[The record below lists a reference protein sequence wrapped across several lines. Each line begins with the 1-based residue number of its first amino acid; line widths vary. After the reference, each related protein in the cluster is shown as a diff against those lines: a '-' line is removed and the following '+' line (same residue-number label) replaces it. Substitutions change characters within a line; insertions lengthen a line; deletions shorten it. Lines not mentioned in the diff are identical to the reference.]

1 MDHPLA
7 TSTGPQ
13 SVEGLTVRYRTPTGA
28 RPYAGTIL
36 VSLRRDQGLLFQVRL
51 TLLAWDGHPQG
62 FCWTAGE
69 GACLSLAPGDTLTL
83 AYEADAPI
91 LGISGTLICRSP
103 APQ

>member
-28 RPYAGTIL
+28 RPYTGTIL
-36 VSLRRDQGLLFQVRL
+36 ASLRRDQALLFQVRL
-51 TLLAWDGHPQG
+51 TPMAWDGHPQG

-69 GACLSLAPGDTLTL
+69 GLSIHVADGERLTLT
-83 AYEADAPI
+83 YEADAPI
-91 LGISGTLICRSP
+91 PGITGCLLP
-103 APQ
+103 D